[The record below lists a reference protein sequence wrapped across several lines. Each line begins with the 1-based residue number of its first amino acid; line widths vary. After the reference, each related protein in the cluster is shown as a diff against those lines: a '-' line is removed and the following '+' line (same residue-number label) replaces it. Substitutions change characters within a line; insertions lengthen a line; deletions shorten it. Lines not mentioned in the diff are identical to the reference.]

1 MDAARARTEL
11 SMLAWIDQLFA
22 NPQLL
27 RMGHLQRA
35 EDRNLGLG
43 WMYYAL
49 ARILRPRT
57 VVVIGS
63 WRGFTPLVFGK
74 ALGDN
79 LEGGRVVF
87 IDPSLVDDF
96 WKDPE
101 SVRRHFSSYGV
112 DNIEHFRMTTQ
123 EFIKTEE
130 YRGLSDAGLVFVDG
144 YHSEEQAEFDF
155 EAFAPRLALQG
166 VVLFHDSIHVRNSTF
181 YGVDREYEH
190 RVCCLIDRLR
200 LRSDLQVFD
209 MPFASGVTLVRRSE
223 IEPASQ
229 SARQSASATRSAGPA
244 P

>member
-1 MDAARARTEL
+1 
-11 SMLAWIDQLFA
+11 MLAWIDQLFA

-87 IDPSLVDDF
+87 VDPSLVDDF

-101 SVRRHFSSYGV
+101 SVRRHFLSFGV

-130 YRGLSDAGLVFVDG
+130 YRGLSDAGIVFVDG

-155 EAFAPRLALQG
+155 EAFAPRLAPQG
-166 VVLFHDSIHVRNSTF
+166 IVLFHDSIRVRNSTF
-181 YGVDREYEH
+181 YGADREYEH

-209 MPFASGVTLVRRSE
+209 MPFASGVTLVRRAE
-223 IEPASQ
+223 IEPAPKPG
-229 SARQSASATRSAGPA
+229 RQSGSTGEAAGPA